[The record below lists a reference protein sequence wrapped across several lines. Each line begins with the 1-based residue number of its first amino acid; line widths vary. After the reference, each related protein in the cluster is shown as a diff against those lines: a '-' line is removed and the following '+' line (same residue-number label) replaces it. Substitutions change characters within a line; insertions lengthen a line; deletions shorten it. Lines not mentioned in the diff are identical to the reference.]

1 MSMRSVAIFVTV
13 LAATIEAQ
21 ATEVHPALVYGL
33 GGKFDRSF
41 NESAA
46 AGGARWSKETGVPVA
61 EFEPTQES
69 QREQGLRRLVEKGEN
84 AIVAVGFDQ
93 AAAVQVVADEKVR
106 LVKFAIIDAVV
117 DRPNVQSILF
127 KEQDGSF
134 LVGVL
139 AGLASRS
146 DVVGFV
152 GGMDTPQIRAFE
164 CGFEQGVHYV
174 KPAASVLENMAG
186 TTPAAWRDPIRGGE
200 LARSQIDRGLRRD
213 LHSSGGDRPRRPAS
227 CIGRRQTF
235 NRGNSNQNYLHPGS
249 VLTSMVKGVD
259 TATYSFFKAVKDDT
273 FRPGVKNMGIEDGGV
288 SWALDEYNMKLI
300 TPAMKVAVDRAASEI
315 VGGSLKVIDYRNN
328 NYCK

>member
-93 AAAVQVVADEKVR
+93 AAAVQVVADENPG
-106 LVKFAIIDAVV
+106 VKFAIIDAVV

-200 LARSQIDRGLRRD
+200 LARSQIDRGADVIYTAAGETGLGV
-213 LHSSGGDRPRRPAS
+213 LQAAS
-227 CIGRRQTF
+227 DEGKLSIGVD
-235 NRGNSNQNYLHPGS
+235 SNQNYLHPGS